1 MSRHRR
7 PRPRRRVV
15 ARLLAA
21 GAVVVG
27 LAAWPAPAGAAPQEA
42 HAAGSIVN
50 RAVAQNDRDDSYL
63 HRLAFSVRQTSGDTV
78 TVDNL
83 AFAAASCRACR
94 TVAVAVQ
101 VVVVARHGRHD
112 GPSGTLE
119 LTAVNRAVAAN
130 ERCVDCD
137 TLALA
142 YQFVVVDED
151 LRLSAEARQRLH
163 AVRRELAD
171 LLRAGAPDEVITG
184 RMAALAGDVQQALTE
199 SAQGRPERLRAKSDR
214 RRALDPYE
222 DHGRPDLG
230 GGQPDDLG
238 DGGSASQ

>member
-7 PRPRRRVV
+7 SRPRRRVV

-42 HAAGSIVN
+42 HAAGLVN
-50 RAVAQNDRDDSYL
+50 RAVAQNDRDNSYL

-101 VVVVARHGRHD
+101 VVVVARHGHHD

-142 YQFVVVDED
+142 YQFVVVDD
-151 LRLSAEARQRLH
+151 DMRLSREARQRLH

-171 LLRAGAPDEVITG
+171 LLRAGASDEVITG
-184 RMAALAGDVQQALTE
+184 RVATLAGDVQQALTE
-199 SAQGRPERLRAKSDR
+199 SAQGRPERLRAESDR
-214 RRALDPYE
+214 HRALDAYE
-222 DHGRPDLG
+222 DHGRPGLG
-230 GGQPDDLG
+230 RGQPDDLG

>member
-7 PRPRRRVV
+7 PRPRRRAV

-42 HAAGSIVN
+42 HAARLVN

>member
-42 HAAGSIVN
+42 HAADSIVN

-171 LLRAGAPDEVITG
+171 LLRAGAPDDVIIG
-184 RMAALAGDVQQALTE
+184 RVAALAGEVQQALTE